1 MTHQT
6 VTRKK
11 ATLHVSIE
19 PALSDR
25 LRTICE
31 RMGLPLS
38 HFASLALSRE
48 AARFE
53 SEFVT
58 VQPGVV
64 ATRSARP

>member
-6 VTRKK
+6 VSRKK

-53 SEFVT
+53 SEFVAA
-58 VQPGVV
+58 QPGAV